1 MICTE
6 ETGTLKRHLTELGVN
21 GRGWRLYLNYGYAL
35 FAPLGQRWCDI
46 ECGDPRG
53 DNEVAW
59 LKILQACETDVL
71 PPPELVRSIADWQL
85 PGHRLDQLPPMFLR
99 TAWQACVAVQYRD
112 ECLQEFIET
121 ELNPLAQW
129 FFLSTAHQTID
140 AGQLKAGWDN
150 LLRLRRESVGV
161 EAKKLGLD
169 DWPPIVRQYESGAYR
184 FVALSYAHQLQEE
197 GAAMA
202 HCVGS
207 YADRCRMEPLRIFS
221 VRYKKTGARVATLS
235 LRETKPGFWH
245 FDQLKGPLN
254 AEVDSRISQ
263 EADALLRIMNQISRQ
278 DAKTRQFLDFIHS
291 LARDFDE

>member
-1 MICTE
+1 
-6 ETGTLKRHLTELGVN
+6 
-21 GRGWRLYLNYGYAL
+21 
-35 FAPLGQRWCDI
+35 
-46 ECGDPRG
+46 
-53 DNEVAW
+53 
-59 LKILQACETDVL
+59 
-71 PPPELVRSIADWQL
+71 
-85 PGHRLDQLPPMFLR
+85 
-99 TAWQACVAVQYRD
+99 
-112 ECLQEFIET
+112 
-121 ELNPLAQW
+121 
-129 FFLSTAHQTID
+129 
-140 AGQLKAGWDN
+140 
-150 LLRLRRESVGV
+150 
-161 EAKKLGLD
+161 
-169 DWPPIVRQYESGAYR
+169 
-184 FVALSYAHQLQEE
+184 
-197 GAAMA
+197 MA